1 MLGREDSKLSE
12 LRFLLD
18 ESLTPKVAQALAL
31 VGYRI
36 ETVREVWQQEGIK
49 DPEIIAWCRE
59 NDAVWIHADDR
70 ARKAH
75 GVELQTSGI
84 RTLWIRRPGG
94 AMTGRE
100 QLRILSFVL
109 PKLADKLRK
118 QRKVRHYEAS
128 ATNPISTISLRPT
141 RVRGS

>member
-1 MLGREDSKLSE
+1 MPE

-18 ESLTPKVAQALAL
+18 ESLTPVVAQALAL
-31 VGYRI
+31 VEYQM
-36 ETVREVWQQEGIK
+36 ETVRSVWQRDGVK

-70 ARKAH
+70 ARKVH
-75 GVELQTSGI
+75 GIELRTSGI
-84 RTLWIRRPGG
+84 RTLWIHRPGG

-109 PKLADKLRK
+109 PKLAEKLREK
-118 QRKVRHYEAS
+118 PRVRHYKAG
-128 ATNPISTISLRPT
+128 AANPISTPSFRPT
-141 RVRGS
+141 KV